1 MTESK
6 EIEEILYEAH
16 YLGIADKVMKKAQD
30 WVKRKKMP
38 KGVAYRRALERY
50 KKEGKVEIGSSGAA
64 NFINHHSDK

>member
-16 YLGIADKVMKKAQD
+16 YLGITDKVMKKAQD